1 MKKTNKKVAEAA
13 PQKIISVR
21 PRPEFDYL
29 SVYPS
34 FNHIFSVMYL
44 KPVHQALNDIPN
56 IMRDIKTLFTAHMEH
71 FSNRSNF
78 KPAIFLPFD
87 NNGAFQLTDAKQLIA
102 HAQETY
108 IDLKVMIER
117 VEIFNQNL
125 HG

>member
-1 MKKTNKKVAEAA
+1 MKKTNKKVMEVVAI
-13 PQKIISVR
+13 PKIIR
-21 PRPEFDYL
+21 PKPDFNYL
-29 SVYPS
+29 SVYPT

-56 IMRDIKTLFTAHMEH
+56 LMRDIKTMLTTHIEH
-71 FSNRSNF
+71 FSNKSNF

-87 NNGAFQLTDAKQLIA
+87 HNGAFQLTDPKQLIA

-117 VEIFNQNL
+117 V
-125 HG
+125 